1 LFPHFREATGKSY
14 IFQGQ
19 GIREDFWHHIA
30 CHPGETMRIITVRRN
45 VQGEK
50 TLLEFRFKALDQL
63 LDESDSALLPER
75 EVTEVTEETIAGYVD
90 EFPVRRPVELI
101 IELRE
106 QDLSLERLSLLP
118 EAIRRHFASRIED
131 IGHELIISKREGLYS
146 AVLMLANAVL
156 AVLFV
161 TLVLSRTPDSPVI
174 LLLGGLITIMN
185 WATIWDTYE
194 HFVYDYR
201 SLARKRRMYR
211 KISGIP
217 ISVRGYGGE
226 MIH

>member
-1 LFPHFREATGKSY
+1 
-14 IFQGQ
+14 
-19 GIREDFWHHIA
+19 
-30 CHPGETMRIITVRRN
+30 MRIITVRRN

-50 TLLEFRFKALDQL
+50 TFLEFRFKALDQL